1 MVSEVGIITVAL
13 PEKVLEALEKRAK
26 SEGKA
31 VEELISEAILKQLNT
46 VNPKAK
52 AELHLN
58 ARATAP
64 KIHHLRSKRK

>member
-13 PEKVLEALEKRAK
+13 PEKVLEALEKRSK

-46 VNPKAK
+46 LNPEAK
-52 AELHLN
+52 AELLVN
-58 ARATAP
+58 PRATAP